1 MHITGIGEIVNGER
15 QSWTDSSKK
24 PKLEIKF
31 SIMFIKSKIS
41 KHKDKYYLE
50 SKHSIVV
57 YKDHH
62 EDYKRI
68 YQCPIKNNRLKGSG

>member
-24 PKLEIKF
+24 PKLVIKF

-41 KHKDKYYLE
+41 KHKDKYYL
-50 SKHSIVV
+50 
-57 YKDHH
+57 
-62 EDYKRI
+62 
-68 YQCPIKNNRLKGSG
+68 